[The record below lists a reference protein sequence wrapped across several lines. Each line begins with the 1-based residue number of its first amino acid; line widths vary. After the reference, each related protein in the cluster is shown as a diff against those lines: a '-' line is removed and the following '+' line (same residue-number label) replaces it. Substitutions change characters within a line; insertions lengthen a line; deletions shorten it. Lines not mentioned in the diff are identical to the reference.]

1 MPKLREV
8 LLIDDNDADNFF
20 HRRVVKKMGCTETV
34 VTQPNG
40 KAAIDYL
47 TTKNAAGD
55 YPRPDLVFL
64 DINMPVMN
72 GWDFL
77 EAYDVLPPEQ
87 KAGVVVV
94 MLTTSFNQD
103 DRDRASKYGA
113 VSHYLTK
120 PLKPEGLTE
129 VLERHFP
136 DCLA

>member
-20 HRRVVKKMGCTETV
+20 HRRVVRRLDCAEAV

-40 KAAIDYL
+40 KAAIEYL
-47 TTKNAAGD
+47 TTPSPSGGF
-55 YPRPDLVFL
+55 PQPDLVFL

-77 EAYDVLPPEQ
+77 EAHAALPEEQ

-103 DRDRASKYGA
+103 DRDRAATFGA
-113 VSHYLTK
+113 VSDYLTK
-120 PLKPEGLTE
+120 PLRPDALTK
-129 VLERHFP
+129 VLEKHFP
-136 DCLA
+136 NCLP